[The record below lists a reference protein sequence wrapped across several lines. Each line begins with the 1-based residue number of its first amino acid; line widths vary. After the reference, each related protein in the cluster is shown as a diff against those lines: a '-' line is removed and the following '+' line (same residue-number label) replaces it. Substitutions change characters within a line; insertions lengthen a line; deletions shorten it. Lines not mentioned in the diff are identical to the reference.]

1 MNSHLN
7 AIILSITITM
17 FIGIIFISVNSENK
31 ATSYSENLS
40 DKDVMF
46 ETKYHKN
53 YEEIK
58 ASENTVVIYPIFTQS
73 AYEWGGIHDFYQ
85 NRCTECTS
93 TAIQSFFEKRYA
105 SSGTAF
111 SVLEFL
117 DYNIINDIDLD
128 MNPDI
133 LNQFDKVI
141 LLHNEYVTENEF
153 HAITNHPNVIYLYP
167 NSLSSWVQA
176 DYETNTIS
184 LHKGP
189 GFPNNDTKNGFNWK
203 YDNSQFMTDWDCH
216 DYEFYPID
224 NGYMLNCY
232 PEKILQ
238 NNGFEILKRI
248 KEL

>member
-17 FIGIIFISVNSENK
+17 FIGIIFISINSENK
-31 ATSYSENLS
+31 VVSYSENS
-40 DKDVMF
+40 KKDVMF

-53 YEEIK
+53 YEELK

-85 NRCTECTS
+85 NRCAECTS
-93 TAIQSFFEKRYA
+93 TEIQPFFEKRYA

-117 DYNIINDIDLD
+117 GYNIINDIDLD
-128 MNPDI
+128 KNPDI
-133 LNQFDKVI
+133 LSQFEKVI

-153 HAITNHPNVIYLYP
+153 NAITTHPNVIYLYP
-167 NSLSSWVQA
+167 NSLSSRISV
-176 DYETNTIS
+176 DYESNVMT
-184 LHKGP
+184 LQQGP
-189 GFPNNDTKNGFNWK
+189 GFPDSNIKNGFDWEF
-203 YDNSQFMTDWDCH
+203 DNSQFMSDWDCNG
-216 DYEFYPID
+216 YEFYKID

-238 NNGFEILKRI
+238 NNGIEILKRI

>member
-17 FIGIIFISVNSENK
+17 FIGIIFISINSEDK
-31 ATSYSENLS
+31 MTSYSENQS
-40 DKDVMF
+40 KDVMF
-46 ETKYHKN
+46 ETNYHKN
-53 YEEIK
+53 YEQLK
-58 ASENTVVIYPIFTQS
+58 ASDNTVVIYPIFTQS

-85 NRCTECTS
+85 NRCEECTS
-93 TAIQSFFEKRYA
+93 TEIQPFFEKRYA

-117 DYNIINDIDLD
+117 GYNIINDIDLD
-128 MNPDI
+128 KNPDI
-133 LNQFDKVI
+133 LNEYEKVI

-153 HAITNHPNVIYLYP
+153 YAIKNHPNVIYLYP
-167 NSLSSWVQA
+167 NSLSSWVIT
-176 DYETNTIS
+176 DYESNTIS
-184 LHKGP
+184 LQKGP
-189 GFPNNDTKNGFNWK
+189 GFPDDNIKNGFDWE
-203 YDNSQFMTDWDCH
+203 YDNSQFMTDWDCNN
-216 DYEFYPID
+216 YEFYQID

-238 NNGFEILKRI
+238 NNGYEILKRI